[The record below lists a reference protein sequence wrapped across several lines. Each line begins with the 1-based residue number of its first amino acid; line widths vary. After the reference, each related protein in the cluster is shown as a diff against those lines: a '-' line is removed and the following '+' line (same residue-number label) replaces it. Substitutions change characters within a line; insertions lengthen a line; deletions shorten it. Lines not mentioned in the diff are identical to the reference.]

1 MCIYLSFIRKVN
13 KDANIHKQ
21 QSTKKHGFT
30 IEKGKARKYSDTSDA
45 ILLNVPHSDII
56 V

>member
-1 MCIYLSFIRKVN
+1 MPTSISSK
-13 KDANIHKQ
+13 AQ
-21 QSTKKHGFT
+21 KKHGFT